1 MQKVKLNLIPQ
12 GVPPVVYASQYD
24 VGRQFEFEIY
34 EGDVEY
40 EIPSDTVITIHGI
53 KKDNHSFA
61 YSTNDDTSKQ
71 IEFSSSLISIVTTE
85 QMTLVPGDIHCEFVL
100 RKNLNSEDIL
110 GTLNF
115 IIHVEP
121 CPIPEDAATSASDL
135 QAYQD
140 MVDRTHASEVAAK
153 NSEVASAENLQKSK
167 DALNVVNNEIFRYG
181 MKQEDMI
188 LEASKWNGDNP
199 PFTYDLTNE
208 LGTDAAIIALKYT
221 ANPDQVDQWKMSGV
235 RASDDNVLKATL
247 SKPRVNLPVIVIHQ
261 EVKDSGVIV

>member
-24 VGRQFEFEIY
+24 VGRQFQFEIY

-71 IEFSSSLISIVTTE
+71 IEFSGSLITIMTAE
-85 QMTLVPGDIHCEFVL
+85 QMTLVPGDIYCEFVL

-140 MVDRTHASEVAAK
+140 MVDRTRISEINAK
-153 NSEVASAENLQKSK
+153 KSENSSFSYMNKTLDYWSK
-167 DALNVVNNEIFRYG
+167 GIRTKEI
-181 MKQEDMI
+181 I
-188 LEASKWNGDNP
+188 LDHTKWTGTDV
-199 PFTYDLTNE
+199 PFEYDLGAEYAGYAVILCPSNNA
-208 LGTDAAIIALKYT
+208 TDAQIKSWLAAEIYG
-221 ANPDQVDQWKMSGV
+221 S
-235 RASDDNVLKATL
+235 SDTTILYARKSMPTTD
-247 SKPRVNLPVIVIHQ
+247 LPVTVIYAQ
-261 EVKDSGVIV
+261 VKEENT